1 MSQRG
6 RRLRII
12 MVLCLAILSSSLEA
26 KEIIEI
32 RVKYCGPKASG
43 KYNTAFSGVTANA
56 PERLTNLLTAGY
68 AADVCPKIAL
78 KTIIGKVDL
87 KCDYMHQTLDDCR
100 KVKVFEIHSIE

>member
-1 MSQRG
+1 MSRQG

-12 MVLCLAILSSSLEA
+12 VVLCLAILSSSLEA

-43 KYNTAFSGVTANA
+43 KHNTAFSGANA
-56 PERLTNLLTAGY
+56 PERLTRFLTAGY
-68 AADVCPKIAL
+68 AADICPKIAL